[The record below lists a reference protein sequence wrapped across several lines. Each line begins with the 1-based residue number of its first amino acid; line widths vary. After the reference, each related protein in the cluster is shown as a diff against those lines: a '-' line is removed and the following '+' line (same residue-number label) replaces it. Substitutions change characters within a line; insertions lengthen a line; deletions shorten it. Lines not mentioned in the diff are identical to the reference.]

1 MVKKLTEEEI
11 PPTKKALDE
20 ALELSDEIIR
30 NIELSEISLSNIALR
45 TARLARLTNDFN
57 MSRIMELEI
66 SGYSNESTGL
76 VPKDQWKIG
85 MDANRQ
91 YQAEDKRL
99 LIYPESIEQL
109 EGEVRFNQTALEVAR
124 DADISFSSANPRQSP
139 RTYTGNWKERT
150 EIRERSALVSKR
162 IASRRSLIY
171 QYVLKKYLELR
182 FSNIADD
189 IFANIREK
197 VDKNIGKLVPDSV
210 TRFNAVYE
218 NLSSENTEN
227 WSNAV
232 HSCRRILKDLAN
244 AVYPPSEDKQ
254 KTINGQE
261 ITIKLGEKQYINRIL
276 EFITE
281 ASDSQ
286 SYQNVVGS
294 QLKFIDDRLKGL
306 LNASHKGTH
315 TTIVSKENANR
326 IVVYTY
332 LLIGDILSLVKSK
345 IRGK

>member
-1 MVKKLTEEEI
+1 MVMKVIEEEI
-11 PPTKKALDE
+11 PPSKKALDE

-30 NIELSEISLSNIALR
+30 NIELSEIPLSNVALK

-57 MSRIMELEI
+57 MIKTMELEI
-66 SGYSNESTGL
+66 SGYSNESSGF

-85 MDANRQ
+85 IEANRQ
-91 YQAEDKRL
+91 YQNENSKE

-109 EGEVRFNQTALEVAR
+109 EGEIRFNQTALEVAK
-124 DADISFSSANPRQSP
+124 DADISFASANPRHSP

-150 EIRERSALVSKR
+150 EIRKR
-162 IASRRSLIY
+162 NAIILKRLASRRSLIY

-182 FSNIADD
+182 FSNISDD

-197 VDKNIGKLVPDSV
+197 VDKNIGKLVPESV
-210 TRFNAVYE
+210 KRFSAVYE
-218 NLSSENTEN
+218 YLNSENTEN

-244 AVYPPSEDKQ
+244 AVYSPSEDKQ
-254 KTINGQE
+254 KVIDGQE
-261 ITIKLGEKQYINRIL
+261 TTTKLDEEHYINRIL
-276 EFITE
+276 EFITQS
-281 ASDSQ
+281 SDSQ
-286 SYQNVVGS
+286 SFQRVVGS
-294 QLKFIDDRLKGL
+294 QLKFIEDRLNSL

-315 TTIVSKENANR
+315 ATIVSKDDANR

-332 LLIGDILSLVKSK
+332 LLIGDILSLVKK
-345 IRGK
+345 